1 MINTIYTQRDVD
13 DMTEGLKKR
22 PEHKW
27 KKNLRLTAEEKLLNT
42 IVDNRGEV
50 DVKALAKKY
59 KKTTGEIL
67 KIINNLGLY

>member
-1 MINTIYTQRDVD
+1 MTKKFTQQDID

-27 KKNLRLTAEEKLLNT
+27 KKSLCLTPEEKLINK

-50 DVKALAKKY
+50 DIKALAKKY
-59 KKTTGEIL
+59 NKTSNDIL